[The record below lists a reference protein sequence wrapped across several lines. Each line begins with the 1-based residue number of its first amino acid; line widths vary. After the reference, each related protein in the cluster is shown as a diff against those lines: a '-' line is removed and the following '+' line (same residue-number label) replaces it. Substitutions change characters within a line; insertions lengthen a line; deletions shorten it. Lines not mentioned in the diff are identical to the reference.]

1 MHHYIY
7 DQFLSDKKYEP
18 AINRIEAR
26 LTDLGINGKTEKLT
40 ILKSFSEAVK
50 NVSKKEIS
58 TIVAVGNDSTVSKI
72 ISLLPNLNITLGII
86 PIGPENEIARMLGIP
101 GHEAACDVLSARII
115 EKIDLGKAN
124 NYYFISHLNLPS
136 TKELI
141 LDCGGYR
148 ISPIGNNNQINICNF
163 NLTPNNSYNCNPK
176 DGLLEAIIAPKKK
189 SVGFF
194 SSFNK
199 QYSKS
204 SIFPFKKIK
213 VKCNTESLQAMAD
226 GHTTVKTPI
235 AVEVIPKKLKII
247 VGKNRMF

>member
-1 MHHYIY
+1 MHYYIY

-18 AINRIEAR
+18 IINRIEAR
-26 LTDLGINGKTEKLT
+26 LTDLGISGKTEKLT

-50 NVSKKEIS
+50 NISKKEIS
-58 TIVAVGNDSTVSKI
+58 TIVAVGNDSTISKI

-101 GHEAACDVLSARII
+101 ANEEACDVLSARII

-124 NYYFISHLNLPS
+124 NYYFISHLQLPS

-148 ISPIGNNNQINICNF
+148 ISPIENNNQINICNF
-163 NLTPNNSYNCNPK
+163 NLTPSNSHNCNPK
-176 DGLLEAIIAPKKK
+176 DGLLEAVISPEKK
-189 SVGFF
+189 SAGFF

-199 QYSKS
+199 QNTRS
-204 SIFPFKKIK
+204 SIFPLKKIK
-213 VKCNTESLQAMAD
+213 IKCNTESLQALAD
-226 GHTTVKTPI
+226 GHTTIKTPI
-235 AVEVIPKKLKII
+235 TVEVMPKKLKII
-247 VGKNRMF
+247 VGKNRIF